1 MGCKKEGEREREKEG
16 GRERN
21 GERTAN
27 FADEGLTEEKE
38 REAAG
43 IEIGHREGSSAM
55 ETFSLVVE
63 RFLRRTNTVEWRGGR
78 EGGE

>member
-1 MGCKKEGEREREKEG
+1 MERERRISRMRALRRRK
-16 GRERN
+16 R
-21 GERTAN
+21 
-27 FADEGLTEEKE
+27 E